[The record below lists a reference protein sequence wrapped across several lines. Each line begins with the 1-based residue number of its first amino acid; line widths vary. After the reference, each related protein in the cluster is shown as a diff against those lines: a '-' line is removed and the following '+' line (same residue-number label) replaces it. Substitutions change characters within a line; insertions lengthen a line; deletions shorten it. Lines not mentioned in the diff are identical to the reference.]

1 MKNILAA
8 RNRGVIAR
16 FAKAKLL
23 VAFDFDG
30 TLASIV
36 DAPAAAAVRPRTR
49 ALLFEVSRLY
59 PCVVISGRSAADVA
73 RRLYGIP
80 LGAIIGNHG
89 FDRVA
94 AGPAATAAAARTV
107 RKWVLR
113 LRRELGSVSGVA
125 IENNGVS
132 AAVHYRGA
140 ADGRRVRRKILA
152 TVEGFDARV
161 VEGKKVVNLLLV
173 TSPHKGIALGR
184 TRRRL
189 RCDTALYVGDDV
201 TDEDAFTS
209 DVSSRLL
216 AIRVQPKADSA
227 APYFI
232 RSQAAI
238 DDLLEALI
246 AARPHGLDSGRSA
259 VPIS

>member
-30 TLASIV
+30 TLAPIV
-36 DAPAAAAVRPRTR
+36 DDPAAAAVRTHTRT
-49 ALLFEVSRLY
+49 LLIQVSRLY
-59 PCVVISGRSAADVA
+59 PCAVITGRSASDVA

-80 LGAIIGNHG
+80 LRIIIGNHG
-89 FDRVA
+89 FDREA
-94 AGPAATAAAARTV
+94 AGRAATDVAARTV
-107 RKWVLR
+107 RRWVQR
-113 LRRELGSVSGVA
+113 LKRELGSVAGVA

-152 TVEGFDARV
+152 TVAEIDARV
-161 VEGKKVVNLLLV
+161 VEGKKVINLLLV

-184 TRRRL
+184 ARRRL
-189 RCDTALYVGDDV
+189 HCDTALYAGDDI
-201 TDEDAFTS
+201 TDEDAFAS
-209 DVSSRLL
+209 DFPNRLL
-216 AIRVQPKADSA
+216 AIRVRPKADSA
-227 APYFI
+227 ATYFI

-246 AARPHGLDSGRSA
+246 AARPHG
-259 VPIS
+259 